1 MNKKVIIIAEAGVN
15 HNGCIENAKKLID
28 IASDAGADYVKF
40 QSFSADRL
48 VSKVAEKAKYQ
59 KQNLGGLDNTQYSM
73 LKKLELSKK
82 DHSVLISHCKIKKIK
97 FLSTAFDIQ
106 GIDFLDTLNL
116 DCYKI
121 PSGEINNYPYLRQIS
136 KKNKPVI
143 ISTGMANMYE
153 INSAIEILTKYG
165 LSKDKITVLHC
176 NTEYPTPMEDVNL
189 KAMLTIGKEFNT
201 KVGYSDHTLG
211 IEVAISAVAL
221 GASVIEKHFTINRDM
236 PGPDHKA
243 SLTPNEL
250 KDMVLSIRNIEK
262 AISGDGKKYP
272 SKSELKNI
280 NIARKSIHLTR
291 DMEKG
296 SVITE
301 KDIIPLRPGSG
312 LNPMLW
318 NSTIG
323 KKVNKN
329 MKSNDIL
336 MPEDLI

>member
-1 MNKKVIIIAEAGVN
+1 
-15 HNGCIENAKKLID
+15 
-28 IASDAGADYVKF
+28 
-40 QSFSADRL
+40 
-48 VSKVAEKAKYQ
+48 
-59 KQNLGGLDNTQYSM
+59 
-73 LKKLELSKK
+73 
-82 DHSVLISHCKIKKIK
+82 
-97 FLSTAFDIQ
+97 
-106 GIDFLDTLNL
+106 
-116 DCYKI
+116 
-121 PSGEINNYPYLRQIS
+121 
-136 KKNKPVI
+136 
-143 ISTGMANMYE
+143 
-153 INSAIEILTKYG
+153 
-165 LSKDKITVLHC
+165 
-176 NTEYPTPMEDVNL
+176 
-189 KAMLTIGKEFNT
+189 
-201 KVGYSDHTLG
+201 
-211 IEVAISAVAL
+211 
-221 GASVIEKHFTINRDM
+221 M